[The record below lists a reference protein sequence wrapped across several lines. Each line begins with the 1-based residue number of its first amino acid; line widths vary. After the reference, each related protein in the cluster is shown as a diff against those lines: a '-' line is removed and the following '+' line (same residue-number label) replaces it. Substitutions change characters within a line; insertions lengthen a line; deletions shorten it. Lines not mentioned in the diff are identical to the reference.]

1 MTLSD
6 EVLMAYTDGELDPQ
20 TRARVEEAI
29 ASDPQV
35 ARRVAAHE
43 ALREKVQSSFGR
55 VLDEPVP
62 DRLIRAARASTGR
75 VIPLRPKRFR
85 VFQVSQ
91 WGALAASF
99 VLGALVW
106 QLAIRLYST
115 EPIIERHGQ
124 LLAAG
129 ALDSALSSQLA
140 GDQSTSA
147 AVQIGVSFR
156 SKSGLY
162 CRTFQ
167 LRERANLAG
176 LACRQQSQWQL
187 EVLGNGST
195 AHAGQPE
202 YQPAAS
208 ALPPEVV
215 QAVDR
220 VIDGEPL
227 DAEGEA
233 HAKQRGWVLSH

>member
-43 ALREKVQSSFGR
+43 ALREKVQSTFGK

-75 VIPLRPKRFR
+75 VIPLRPKRF
-85 VFQVSQ
+85 QVSQ

-115 EPIIERHGQ
+115 GPIIERHGQ

-129 ALDSALSSQLA
+129 ALDSALSNQLA
-140 GDQSTSA
+140 GDPSTQS

-156 SKSGLY
+156 SKGGRY

-167 LRERANLAG
+167 LREQANLAG

-187 EVLGNGST
+187 EVLDNGSA
-195 AHAGQPE
+195 AHEGHPE

-233 HAKQRGWVLSH
+233 RAKQRGWLISR